1 MAESVVV
8 ADNVELVANN
18 IQNKVGATL
27 IGLKSAS
34 EKTSNEIS
42 EPSIGILDGIR
53 TFQQMTVEKVQGVWD
68 ILKAQLDY
76 DKDVDRKIRENED
89 KKRRAIR
96 GGVPT
101 GIETIT
107 AEKKGEEGGLL
118 SNIGALVPATLLTGA
133 GLRLFAGKLFK
144 GGLWALLGAIGGN
157 ALVKKLELEGTSA
170 QDAIMTTLPAV
181 AGLMAMF
188 NVKKALLL
196 TLPIVAAMGMKS
208 MTDWLGGDKL
218 ASEVSGFD
226 WASVAITGP
235 AAIGLATAFGA
246 KFTLAG
252 GLTLGTVMTIG
263 MPVLIAASLAIA
275 LAAGAGY
282 LNSKVSKIEE
292 TMLDHL
298 EETSRITQDEFE
310 KNLIQHRS
318 DTLANYFPG
327 LAKYFGAD
335 LTMGQEMLLASEH
348 AKKKSRMEGKEG
360 EFSPTETA
368 SIVRAIDQWTSMS
381 EDTLKANLDDKHK
394 ADELMKV
401 IENMYIVVGSGKL
414 GHAKSKEM
422 FNKLREFSQTI
433 QMTAKDMYTDLENK
447 GEISMFFDEN
457 KYLKSIAED
466 TGEQGDYLERFTK
479 FQGDVLR
486 PKQKEI
492 DDITSSD
499 EYRKLVEKE
508 GFKKYKTAA
517 LTEDEKKKYDAF
529 QKKIVAIQNEM
540 FWLEMDWMQSYGR
553 GSDMHK
559 GVDIA
564 KFRKMF
570 TDAEWTAMVESNMLQ
585 MPIKKYNLM
594 KDKEDFHPSGNFTNI
609 GASGNS
615 ASTTNIMSKKADVGN
630 GSLDAY
636 RVNHALKHKI
646 FITD

>member
-447 GEISMFFDEN
+447 GEISCLL
-457 KYLKSIAED
+457 Y
-466 TGEQGDYLERFTK
+466 
-479 FQGDVLR
+479 
-486 PKQKEI
+486 
-492 DDITSSD
+492 TS
-499 EYRKLVEKE
+499 
-508 GFKKYKTAA
+508 
-517 LTEDEKKKYDAF
+517 
-529 QKKIVAIQNEM
+529 
-540 FWLEMDWMQSYGR
+540 
-553 GSDMHK
+553 
-559 GVDIA
+559 
-564 KFRKMF
+564 
-570 TDAEWTAMVESNMLQ
+570 
-585 MPIKKYNLM
+585 
-594 KDKEDFHPSGNFTNI
+594 PSPRD
-609 GASGNS
+609 S
-615 ASTTNIMSKKADVGN
+615 
-630 GSLDAY
+630 
-636 RVNHALKHKI
+636 
-646 FITD
+646 

>member
-1 MAESVVV
+1 
-8 ADNVELVANN
+8 
-18 IQNKVGATL
+18 
-27 IGLKSAS
+27 
-34 EKTSNEIS
+34 
-42 EPSIGILDGIR
+42 
-53 TFQQMTVEKVQGVWD
+53 
-68 ILKAQLDY
+68 
-76 DKDVDRKIRENED
+76 
-89 KKRRAIR
+89 
-96 GGVPT
+96 
-101 GIETIT
+101 
-107 AEKKGEEGGLL
+107 
-118 SNIGALVPATLLTGA
+118 
-133 GLRLFAGKLFK
+133 
-144 GGLWALLGAIGGN
+144 
-157 ALVKKLELEGTSA
+157 
-170 QDAIMTTLPAV
+170 MTTLPAV

-381 EDTLKANLDDKHK
+381 EDT
-394 ADELMKV
+394 
-401 IENMYIVVGSGKL
+401 
-414 GHAKSKEM
+414 
-422 FNKLREFSQTI
+422 
-433 QMTAKDMYTDLENK
+433 
-447 GEISMFFDEN
+447 
-457 KYLKSIAED
+457 
-466 TGEQGDYLERFTK
+466 
-479 FQGDVLR
+479 
-486 PKQKEI
+486 
-492 DDITSSD
+492 
-499 EYRKLVEKE
+499 
-508 GFKKYKTAA
+508 
-517 LTEDEKKKYDAF
+517 
-529 QKKIVAIQNEM
+529 
-540 FWLEMDWMQSYGR
+540 
-553 GSDMHK
+553 
-559 GVDIA
+559 
-564 KFRKMF
+564 
-570 TDAEWTAMVESNMLQ
+570 
-585 MPIKKYNLM
+585 
-594 KDKEDFHPSGNFTNI
+594 
-609 GASGNS
+609 
-615 ASTTNIMSKKADVGN
+615 
-630 GSLDAY
+630 
-636 RVNHALKHKI
+636 
-646 FITD
+646 